1 MEIKVLGT
9 GCAGC
14 KALHETVKQAV
25 AELGL
30 AATVV
35 KEEDIVKIMSYNVM
49 TLPAVIGLSACGNN
63 SRNTPTDT
71 PQSDCVEVLCFHGAK
86 RCATCIAIENGVKEV
101 IETDFAAQVAAGEV
115 RFRMIDIAKSENEAL
130 ADKYEVA
137 WSSLLLNR
145 WRDGRETVTDLTK
158 FAFAN
163 VRTNPKKF
171 KAELRAEI
179 QRQIDE

>member
-1 MEIKVLGT
+1 MRKIL
-9 GCAGC
+9 
-14 KALHETVKQAV
+14 L
-25 AELGL
+25 
-30 AATVV
+30 
-35 KEEDIVKIMSYNVM
+35 IV
-49 TLPAVIGLSACGNN
+49 PAVIGLSACGNN

-86 RCATCIAIENGVKEV
+86 RCATCIAIEKGVKEV

>member
-1 MEIKVLGT
+1 MRKIL
-9 GCAGC
+9 
-14 KALHETVKQAV
+14 L
-25 AELGL
+25 
-30 AATVV
+30 
-35 KEEDIVKIMSYNVM
+35 IV
-49 TLPAVIGLSACGNN
+49 PAVIGLSACGNN

-86 RCATCIAIENGVKEV
+86 RCATC

>member
-1 MEIKVLGT
+1 M
-9 GCAGC
+9 
-14 KALHETVKQAV
+14 
-25 AELGL
+25 
-30 AATVV
+30 
-35 KEEDIVKIMSYNVM
+35 
-49 TLPAVIGLSACGNN
+49 
-63 SRNTPTDT
+63 
-71 PQSDCVEVLCFHGAK
+71 
-86 RCATCIAIENGVKEV
+86 
-101 IETDFAAQVAAGEV
+101 
-115 RFRMIDIAKSENEAL
+115 

>member
-1 MEIKVLGT
+1 M
-9 GCAGC
+9 CRQSSDC
-14 KALHETVKQAV
+14 
-25 AELGL
+25 
-30 AATVV
+30 
-35 KEEDIVKIMSYNVM
+35 
-49 TLPAVIGLSACGNN
+49 LPAEIIRVTLLPIRRKAIASTCSA
-63 SRNTPTDT
+63 STAR
-71 PQSDCVEVLCFHGAK
+71 
-86 RCATCIAIENGVKEV
+86 TCIAIENGVKEV